1 MRAIRLKA
9 EPGEGVQVVRIEG
22 ELDKLGIDEVRGAL
36 DRLVEAGDVILDL
49 DRVTFID
56 SAGLHALFALG
67 RSPGGGV
74 AVAVADTSPT
84 AKVIALVRLG
94 DMLPVRGTVEE
105 AAAALRRSSSPAGLP
120 PDAVDGKP
128 GGARGLG

>member
-1 MRAIRLKA
+1 MKT
-9 EPGEGVQVVRIEG
+9 EPGDGVQVVRIEG
-22 ELDKLGIDEVRGAL
+22 ELDKLGIDEVRASL

-67 RSPGGGV
+67 RSPGGGI
-74 AVAVADTSPT
+74 AVAVAETSPT

-94 DMLPVRGTVEE
+94 DMLPVRRSVEE
-105 AAAALRRSSSPAGLP
+105 AAAALRRSSSPAGNAT
-120 PDAVDGKP
+120 DAVNGDR
-128 GGARGLG
+128 GGRAGLDRGAAG